1 MLKKAK
7 IKRHRLNP
15 NGVWL
20 KHACKD
26 TRLRFIVL
34 MGGASSGKSYSVA
47 QIFPILAFLENTN
60 HLVMRKVGASI
71 DKTIYAD
78 FKASIHNS
86 VLRWKRNGEVEIEQ
100 PLSELCTFKQNCIEF
115 KCGARIDFSGL
126 DDPEKIKGISQYKRV
141 FLDELSE
148 YDESD
153 FKQIRLR
160 LRGMEG
166 QQIISAFNPISEE
179 HWIKKH
185 WLDREQ
191 WNDVPMEIDG
201 IPKELCAVKSV
212 RMNSEKMILNPNTGE
227 YDRHAPDTIVIQ
239 STYLNNFWVVGSPD
253 GKYGYY
259 DQQAIA
265 TFENDRINDP
275 DYYQVYALGEWG
287 HIRTGAEFFPSFSHG
302 VVCGRFKY
310 NPELPIHIS
319 MDSNVLPYVTAT
331 FFQKEY
337 KPDDVQQVT
346 QIDELPIES
355 PNNSARKAAKV
366 IAKRLKE
373 YGYSD
378 KVYLHGD
385 ASGKAANTID
395 CENRSFFDLV
405 IDELERE
412 GFDVVDNIGK
422 RNPSVATTG
431 EFINAVWDGRVPG
444 VSIRIDDD
452 CTVSIDDYQ
461 AVQKD
466 ENGAIAKQ
474 KVTNPV
480 TKQKY
485 EAHGHC
491 FVGDTLVE
499 TDHGKVPIKDVK
511 IGDKVLTRFGYST
524 VYNSL
529 CTSRNTQYFH
539 VIVCGKT
546 LKCTY
551 DHPIYT
557 TRGFLPAYQLKVGDE
572 VLILNNGNL
581 CIERLQRTTVSSF
594 IAILTQNVRAIGDT
608 LKAGLKLT
616 ANGKKSHS
624 TATFGLSSVAKFP
637 KVIMF
642 TTLMGMSITIQST
655 TLLCCL
661 GLSTLS
667 IMVRTCLKS
676 KRNSTN
682 SNSIQSEIKRQH
694 GMGQKKDLNGT
705 RKTQRSRWQNVNIGR
720 TIASAV
726 AKSFRAVRYKVAN
739 SAGII
744 ANQSGEE
751 TKGLTMWSALAQ
763 FAALN
768 LLSISTLGKS
778 VVAGHVPASIAGRAD
793 VYDISVEDAEFIADD
808 VLVHNCTDTLRYIA
822 HDLLRQ
828 QYTDFSMGRKRS
840 LYSESEFNM
849 FNPSTEYD
857 YERTAVY
864 VIPSIGGLFVLA
876 RLARVGD
883 RWHLTDVCRRG
894 VKGNEEIERAV
905 MSLPADQYMVEC
917 PPAYFQ
923 MVRNLRSSLGNVSVL
938 RMGADVRTRIMAT
951 SDWVRSHV
959 RINPDMLG
967 EAEYGQFINDVLDYS
982 DTSSDD
988 TVGASAALSGLAR
1001 VIVRNGL

>member
-1 MLKKAK
+1 MKLE
-7 IKRHRLNP
+7 RELFSP
-15 NGVWL
+15 NAFWL
-20 KHACKD
+20 WRYTLDKSV
-26 TRLRFIVL
+26 RFIVL
-34 MGGASSGKSYSVA
+34 YGGSSSGKSFSVA
-47 QIFPILAFLENTN
+47 QFFSILAFYEGCNM
-60 HLVMRKVGASI
+60 LVMRKVGASI
-71 DKTIYAD
+71 EKTIYAD
-78 FKASIHNS
+78 FRAAI
-86 VLRWKRNGEVEIEQ
+86 NGIDGLAE
-100 PLSELCTFKQNCIEF
+100 CCRFKQNSIVF
-115 KCGARIDFSGL
+115 NDGGKIDFSGL

-148 YDESD
+148 YDETD

-160 LRGMEG
+160 LRGQEG
-166 QQIISAFNPISEE
+166 QQIVAAFNPISEE
-179 HWIKKH
+179 HWIKKK
-185 WLDREQ
+185 WFDRET
-191 WNDVPMEIDG
+191 WHDIPMALTIGNETL
-201 IPKELCAVKSV
+201 PQELCAVKSV

-366 IAKRLKE
+366 IAGRLRE
-373 YGYSD
+373 YGYAD

-395 CENRSFFDLV
+395 EQNRSFFDLV
-405 IDELERE
+405 IDELEHE
-412 GFDVVDNIGK
+412 GFEVEDCIGNK
-422 RNPSVATTG
+422 NPSVATTG

-444 VSIRIDDD
+444 VAIRIDND
-452 CTVSIDDYQ
+452 CTTSIDDYQ

-485 EAHGHC
+485 EAHGH
-491 FVGDTLVE
+491 
-499 TDHGKVPIKDVK
+499 
-511 IGDKVLTRFGYST
+511 
-524 VYNSL
+524 
-529 CTSRNTQYFH
+529 
-539 VIVCGKT
+539 
-546 LKCTY
+546 
-551 DHPIYT
+551 
-557 TRGFLPAYQLKVGDE
+557 
-572 VLILNNGNL
+572 
-581 CIERLQRTTVSSF
+581 
-594 IAILTQNVRAIGDT
+594 
-608 LKAGLKLT
+608 
-616 ANGKKSHS
+616 
-624 TATFGLSSVAKFP
+624 VA
-637 KVIMF
+637 
-642 TTLMGMSITIQST
+642 
-655 TLLCCL
+655 
-661 GLSTLS
+661 
-667 IMVRTCLKS
+667 
-676 KRNSTN
+676 
-682 SNSIQSEIKRQH
+682 
-694 GMGQKKDLNGT
+694 
-705 RKTQRSRWQNVNIGR
+705 
-720 TIASAV
+720 
-726 AKSFRAVRYKVAN
+726 
-739 SAGII
+739 
-744 ANQSGEE
+744 
-751 TKGLTMWSALAQ
+751 
-763 FAALN
+763 
-768 LLSISTLGKS
+768 
-778 VVAGHVPASIAGRAD
+778 
-793 VYDISVEDAEFIADD
+793 
-808 VLVHNCTDTLRYIA
+808 DTLRYICA
-822 HDLLRQ
+822 DLLRA
-828 QYTDFSMGRKRS
+828 QYTEFSMGRKRS
-840 LYSESEFNM
+840 IYSEGEFKF

-864 VIPSIGGLFVLA
+864 VIPSICGLFILA

-988 TVGASAALSGLAR
+988 TLGASAALSGLAR

>member
-71 DKTIYAD
+71 EKTIYAD

-86 VLRWKRNGEVEIEQ
+86 LLRWKRNGEVEIEQ
-100 PLSELCTFKQNCIEF
+100 PLAELCTFKQNCIEF
-115 KCGARIDFSGL
+115 KGGARIDFCGL

-191 WNDVPMEIDG
+191 WNEVPMEIEG

-212 RMNSEKMILNPNTGE
+212 RMNGEKTILNPNTGE
-227 YDRHAPDTIVIQ
+227 YDTHAPDTIIIQ

-253 GKYGYY
+253 GKYGFY

-265 TFENDRINDP
+265 TFEHDRINDP

-287 HIRTGAEFFPSFSHG
+287 HIRTGAEFFPSFNRG
-302 VVCGRFKY
+302 VVCGKFPY
-310 NPELPIHIS
+310 NPERPIHIS

-331 FFQKEY
+331 FFQKEF
-337 KPDDVQQVT
+337 KGDNFQQIT
-346 QIDELPIES
+346 QFDELPIES

-366 IAKRLKE
+366 IANKLRSYNYAE
-373 YGYSD
+373 

-395 CENRSFFDLV
+395 SENRSFFDLV
-405 IDELERE
+405 IDELEHE
-412 GFDVVDNIGK
+412 GFEVEDCIGNK
-422 RNPSVATTG
+422 NPSVATTG
-431 EFINAVWDGRVPG
+431 EFINAVWDGRVPN
-444 VSIRIDDD
+444 VAIRIDND

-491 FVGDTLVE
+491 FVGDTMVT
-499 TDHGKVPIKDVK
+499 TDHGEVPIKDIK
-511 IGDKVLTRFGYST
+511 IGDRVLTRFGFSE

-529 CTSRNTQYFH
+529 CTSRNTRYFF
-539 VIVCGKT
+539 VTLCDKT
-546 LKCTY
+546 LRCTY

-557 TRGFLPAYQLKVGDE
+557 SRGFIPAYQLKVGDE
-572 VLILNNGNL
+572 IVTIKNGKQCN
-581 CIERLQRTTVSSF
+581 EKLQHTTVLSS
-594 IAILTQNVRAIGDT
+594 IVILKQNVIAIGDT
-608 LKAGLKLT
+608 LRAGLKLT
-616 ANGKKSHS
+616 ARCKRFHS
-624 TATFGLSSVAKFP
+624 TATFGLWSVAQFP
-637 KVIMF
+637 KAIMF
-642 TTLMGMSITIQST
+642 ITLMAITAITQSAT
-655 TLLCCL
+655 WLCCWV
-661 GLSTLS
+661 LSTLS
-667 IMVRTCLKS
+667 TMARICPKS
-676 KRNSTN
+676 KRKCTD
-682 SNSIQSEIKRQH
+682 SNSKQSETKQPSGTTPRKGASGILKTLRN
-694 GMGQKKDLNGT
+694 KWRDLS
-705 RKTQRSRWQNVNIGR
+705 SRLTLAN
-720 TIASAV
+720 AV
-726 AKSFRAVRYKVAN
+726 AKSSEVVLRKVAR

-744 ANQSGEE
+744 ANQNGADS
-751 TKGLTMWSALAQ
+751 KGSTTWSVFVQ
-763 FAALN
+763 SVALN
-768 LLSISTLGKS
+768 LLSIATQSRS
-778 VVAGHVPASIAGRAD
+778 IVAGHVGLSIAERCE
-793 VYDISVEDAEFIADD
+793 VYDISVDAAEFFADGI
-808 VLVHNCTDTLRYIA
+808 LVHNCTDTLRYVCY
-822 HDLLRQ
+822 DLLRA
-828 QYTDFSMGRKRS
+828 QYTEFSMGRKRS
-840 LYSESEFNM
+840 IYTEGEFKF
-849 FNPSTEYD
+849 FNPATEYD
-857 YERTAVY
+857 YEQTIVY
-864 VIPSIGGLFVLA
+864 VLPSFGGRFALA
-876 RLARVGD
+876 RLARIAD
-883 RWHLTDVCRRG
+883 RWHLTDVCLRA
-894 VKGNEEIERAV
+894 VKGNNEMGGWVRSYDAE
-905 MSLPADQYMVEC
+905 QYVVEC
-917 PPAYFQ
+917 QPAYFP
-923 MVRNLRSSLGNVSVL
+923 MVRDLRKDLPQVNVLKLGS
-938 RMGADVRTRIMAT
+938 DHRTRISAM
-951 SDWVRSHV
+951 SDWVRAHV
-959 RINPDMLG
+959 HLDPEKMS
-967 EAEYGQFINDVLDYS
+967 EPEYAAFMGDVLDYNDQS
-982 DTSSDD
+982 PAEQMA
-988 TVGASAALSGLAR
+988 ASAVLSGLAR
-1001 VIVRNGL
+1001 IIIRGV

>member
-1 MLKKAK
+1 MKLE
-7 IKRHRLNP
+7 RELFSP
-15 NGVWL
+15 NAFWL
-20 KHACKD
+20 WRYTLDKSV
-26 TRLRFIVL
+26 RFIVL
-34 MGGASSGKSYSVA
+34 YGGSSSGKSFSVA
-47 QIFPILAFLENTN
+47 QFFSILAFYEGCNM
-60 HLVMRKVGASI
+60 LVMRKVGASI
-71 DKTIYAD
+71 EKTIYAD
-78 FKASIHNS
+78 FRAAI
-86 VLRWKRNGEVEIEQ
+86 NGIDGLAE
-100 PLSELCTFKQNCIEF
+100 CCRFKQNSIVF
-115 KCGARIDFSGL
+115 NDGGKIDFSGL

-148 YDESD
+148 YDETD

-160 LRGMEG
+160 LRGQEG
-166 QQIISAFNPISEE
+166 QQIVAAFNPISEE
-179 HWIKKH
+179 HWIKKK
-185 WLDREQ
+185 WFDRET
-191 WNDVPMEIDG
+191 WHDIPMALTIGNETL
-201 IPKELCAVKSV
+201 PQELCAVKSV

-395 CENRSFFDLV
+395 EQNRSFFDLV
-405 IDELERE
+405 IDELEHE
-412 GFDVVDNIGK
+412 GFDVEDCIGNK
-422 RNPSVATTG
+422 NPSVATTG

-485 EAHGHC
+485 EAHGH
-491 FVGDTLVE
+491 
-499 TDHGKVPIKDVK
+499 
-511 IGDKVLTRFGYST
+511 
-524 VYNSL
+524 
-529 CTSRNTQYFH
+529 
-539 VIVCGKT
+539 
-546 LKCTY
+546 
-551 DHPIYT
+551 
-557 TRGFLPAYQLKVGDE
+557 
-572 VLILNNGNL
+572 
-581 CIERLQRTTVSSF
+581 
-594 IAILTQNVRAIGDT
+594 
-608 LKAGLKLT
+608 
-616 ANGKKSHS
+616 
-624 TATFGLSSVAKFP
+624 VA
-637 KVIMF
+637 
-642 TTLMGMSITIQST
+642 
-655 TLLCCL
+655 
-661 GLSTLS
+661 
-667 IMVRTCLKS
+667 
-676 KRNSTN
+676 
-682 SNSIQSEIKRQH
+682 
-694 GMGQKKDLNGT
+694 
-705 RKTQRSRWQNVNIGR
+705 
-720 TIASAV
+720 
-726 AKSFRAVRYKVAN
+726 
-739 SAGII
+739 
-744 ANQSGEE
+744 
-751 TKGLTMWSALAQ
+751 
-763 FAALN
+763 
-768 LLSISTLGKS
+768 
-778 VVAGHVPASIAGRAD
+778 
-793 VYDISVEDAEFIADD
+793 
-808 VLVHNCTDTLRYIA
+808 DTLRYIA

-864 VIPSIGGLFVLA
+864 VIPSIGGLFILA

>member
-1 MLKKAK
+1 MKLE
-7 IKRHRLNP
+7 RELFSP
-15 NGVWL
+15 NAFWL
-20 KHACKD
+20 WRYTLDKSV
-26 TRLRFIVL
+26 RFIVL
-34 MGGASSGKSYSVA
+34 YGGSSSAKSFSVA
-47 QIFPILAFLENTN
+47 QFFAILAFYEGCNM
-60 HLVMRKVGASI
+60 LVMRKVGASI
-71 DKTIYAD
+71 EKTIYAD
-78 FKASIHNS
+78 FKAAI
-86 VLRWKRNGEVEIEQ
+86 NGIDGLAE
-100 PLSELCTFKQNCIEF
+100 CCRFKQNSIVF
-115 KCGARIDFSGL
+115 NDGGKIDFSGL

-148 YDESD
+148 YDETD

-160 LRGMEG
+160 LRGQEG
-166 QQIISAFNPISEE
+166 QQIVAAFNPISAE
-179 HWIKKH
+179 HWIKKK
-185 WLDREQ
+185 WFDRETWQ
-191 WNDVPMEIDG
+191 DIPMALTIGNETL
-201 IPKELCAVKSV
+201 PQELCAVKSV

-346 QIDELPIES
+346 QIDELSIES

-395 CENRSFFDLV
+395 SENRSFFDLV

-412 GFDVVDNIGK
+412 GFVVVDNIGK

-485 EAHGHC
+485 EAHGH
-491 FVGDTLVE
+491 
-499 TDHGKVPIKDVK
+499 
-511 IGDKVLTRFGYST
+511 
-524 VYNSL
+524 
-529 CTSRNTQYFH
+529 
-539 VIVCGKT
+539 
-546 LKCTY
+546 
-551 DHPIYT
+551 
-557 TRGFLPAYQLKVGDE
+557 
-572 VLILNNGNL
+572 
-581 CIERLQRTTVSSF
+581 
-594 IAILTQNVRAIGDT
+594 
-608 LKAGLKLT
+608 
-616 ANGKKSHS
+616 
-624 TATFGLSSVAKFP
+624 
-637 KVIMF
+637 
-642 TTLMGMSITIQST
+642 
-655 TLLCCL
+655 
-661 GLSTLS
+661 
-667 IMVRTCLKS
+667 
-676 KRNSTN
+676 
-682 SNSIQSEIKRQH
+682 
-694 GMGQKKDLNGT
+694 
-705 RKTQRSRWQNVNIGR
+705 
-720 TIASAV
+720 
-726 AKSFRAVRYKVAN
+726 
-739 SAGII
+739 
-744 ANQSGEE
+744 
-751 TKGLTMWSALAQ
+751 
-763 FAALN
+763 
-768 LLSISTLGKS
+768 IS
-778 VVAGHVPASIAGRAD
+778 D
-793 VYDISVEDAEFIADD
+793 
-808 VLVHNCTDTLRYIA
+808 CLRYIA

-857 YERTAVY
+857 YERTVVY

-894 VKGNEEIERAV
+894 VKGNEEIEQAV

>member
-1 MLKKAK
+1 MKLE
-7 IKRHRLNP
+7 RELFSP
-15 NGVWL
+15 NAFWL
-20 KHACKD
+20 WRYTLDKSV
-26 TRLRFIVL
+26 RFIVL
-34 MGGASSGKSYSVA
+34 YGGSSSGKSFSVA
-47 QIFPILAFLENTN
+47 QFFAILAFYEGCNM
-60 HLVMRKVGASI
+60 LVMRKVGASI
-71 DKTIYAD
+71 EKTIYAD
-78 FKASIHNS
+78 FRAAI
-86 VLRWKRNGEVEIEQ
+86 NGIDGLAE
-100 PLSELCTFKQNCIEF
+100 CCRFKQNSIVF
-115 KCGARIDFSGL
+115 NDGGKIDFSGL

-148 YDESD
+148 YDETD

-160 LRGMEG
+160 LRGQEG
-166 QQIISAFNPISEE
+166 QQIVAAFNPISEE
-179 HWIKKH
+179 HWIKKK
-185 WLDREQ
+185 WFDRET
-191 WNDVPMEIDG
+191 WHDIPMALTIGNETL
-201 IPKELCAVKSV
+201 PQELCAVKSV

-355 PNNSARKAAKV
+355 PNNSARKTAKV

-412 GFDVVDNIGK
+412 GFVVVDNIGK

-485 EAHGHC
+485 EAHGH
-491 FVGDTLVE
+491 
-499 TDHGKVPIKDVK
+499 
-511 IGDKVLTRFGYST
+511 
-524 VYNSL
+524 
-529 CTSRNTQYFH
+529 
-539 VIVCGKT
+539 
-546 LKCTY
+546 
-551 DHPIYT
+551 
-557 TRGFLPAYQLKVGDE
+557 
-572 VLILNNGNL
+572 
-581 CIERLQRTTVSSF
+581 
-594 IAILTQNVRAIGDT
+594 
-608 LKAGLKLT
+608 
-616 ANGKKSHS
+616 
-624 TATFGLSSVAKFP
+624 VA
-637 KVIMF
+637 
-642 TTLMGMSITIQST
+642 
-655 TLLCCL
+655 
-661 GLSTLS
+661 
-667 IMVRTCLKS
+667 
-676 KRNSTN
+676 
-682 SNSIQSEIKRQH
+682 
-694 GMGQKKDLNGT
+694 
-705 RKTQRSRWQNVNIGR
+705 
-720 TIASAV
+720 
-726 AKSFRAVRYKVAN
+726 
-739 SAGII
+739 
-744 ANQSGEE
+744 
-751 TKGLTMWSALAQ
+751 
-763 FAALN
+763 
-768 LLSISTLGKS
+768 
-778 VVAGHVPASIAGRAD
+778 
-793 VYDISVEDAEFIADD
+793 
-808 VLVHNCTDTLRYIA
+808 DTLRYIA

-883 RWHLTDVCRRG
+883 RWHLTDVCRRC

-917 PPAYFQ
+917 QPAYFQ

-988 TVGASAALSGLAR
+988 TLGASAALSGLAR

>member
-1 MLKKAK
+1 MKLE
-7 IKRHRLNP
+7 RELFSP
-15 NGVWL
+15 NAFWL
-20 KHACKD
+20 WRYTLDKSV
-26 TRLRFIVL
+26 RFIVL
-34 MGGASSGKSYSVA
+34 YGGSSSGKSFSVA
-47 QIFPILAFLENTN
+47 QFFSILAFYEGCNM
-60 HLVMRKVGASI
+60 LVMRKVGASI
-71 DKTIYAD
+71 EKTIYAD
-78 FKASIHNS
+78 FRAAI
-86 VLRWKRNGEVEIEQ
+86 NGIDGLAE
-100 PLSELCTFKQNCIEF
+100 CCRFKQNSIVF
-115 KCGARIDFSGL
+115 NDGGKIDFSGL

-148 YDESD
+148 YDETD

-160 LRGMEG
+160 LRGQEG
-166 QQIISAFNPISEE
+166 QQIVAAFNPISEE
-179 HWIKKH
+179 HWIKKK
-185 WLDREQ
+185 WFDRET
-191 WNDVPMEIDG
+191 WHDIPMALTIGNETL
-201 IPKELCAVKSV
+201 PQELCAVKSV

-395 CENRSFFDLV
+395 EQNRSFFDLV
-405 IDELERE
+405 IDELEHE
-412 GFDVVDNIGK
+412 GFEVEDCIGNK
-422 RNPSVATTG
+422 NPSVATTG

-474 KVTNPV
+474 KVNNPV

-485 EAHGHC
+485 EAHGH
-491 FVGDTLVE
+491 
-499 TDHGKVPIKDVK
+499 
-511 IGDKVLTRFGYST
+511 
-524 VYNSL
+524 
-529 CTSRNTQYFH
+529 
-539 VIVCGKT
+539 
-546 LKCTY
+546 
-551 DHPIYT
+551 
-557 TRGFLPAYQLKVGDE
+557 
-572 VLILNNGNL
+572 
-581 CIERLQRTTVSSF
+581 VS
-594 IAILTQNVRAIGDT
+594 D
-608 LKAGLKLT
+608 
-616 ANGKKSHS
+616 
-624 TATFGLSSVAKFP
+624 
-637 KVIMF
+637 
-642 TTLMGMSITIQST
+642 
-655 TLLCCL
+655 C
-661 GLSTLS
+661 
-667 IMVRTCLKS
+667 
-676 KRNSTN
+676 
-682 SNSIQSEIKRQH
+682 
-694 GMGQKKDLNGT
+694 
-705 RKTQRSRWQNVNIGR
+705 
-720 TIASAV
+720 
-726 AKSFRAVRYKVAN
+726 
-739 SAGII
+739 
-744 ANQSGEE
+744 
-751 TKGLTMWSALAQ
+751 
-763 FAALN
+763 
-768 LLSISTLGKS
+768 
-778 VVAGHVPASIAGRAD
+778 
-793 VYDISVEDAEFIADD
+793 
-808 VLVHNCTDTLRYIA
+808 LRYIA

-864 VIPSIGGLFVLA
+864 VIPSIGGLFILA

-905 MSLPADQYMVEC
+905 MSLQADQYMVEC

>member
-1 MLKKAK
+1 MKLE
-7 IKRHRLNP
+7 RELFSP
-15 NGVWL
+15 NAFWL
-20 KHACKD
+20 WRYTLDKSV
-26 TRLRFIVL
+26 RFIVL
-34 MGGASSGKSYSVA
+34 YGGSSSGKSFSVA
-47 QIFPILAFLENTN
+47 QFFAILAFYEGCNM
-60 HLVMRKVGASI
+60 LVMRKVGASI
-71 DKTIYAD
+71 EKTIYAD
-78 FKASIHNS
+78 FRAAI
-86 VLRWKRNGEVEIEQ
+86 NGIDGLAE
-100 PLSELCTFKQNCIEF
+100 CCRFKQNSIVF
-115 KCGARIDFSGL
+115 NDGGKIDFSGL

-148 YDESD
+148 YDETD

-160 LRGMEG
+160 LRGQEG
-166 QQIISAFNPISEE
+166 QQIVAAFNPISEE
-179 HWIKKH
+179 HWIKKK
-185 WLDREQ
+185 WFDRETWQ
-191 WNDVPMEIDG
+191 DIPMALTIGNETL
-201 IPKELCAVKSV
+201 PQELCAVKSV

-366 IAKRLKE
+366 IAGRLRE
-373 YGYSD
+373 YGYAD

-395 CENRSFFDLV
+395 EQNRSFFDLV
-405 IDELERE
+405 IDELEHE
-412 GFDVVDNIGK
+412 GFEVEDCIGNK
-422 RNPSVATTG
+422 NPSVATTG

-444 VSIRIDDD
+444 VAIRIDND
-452 CTVSIDDYQ
+452 CTTSIDDYQ

-485 EAHGHC
+485 EAHGH
-491 FVGDTLVE
+491 
-499 TDHGKVPIKDVK
+499 
-511 IGDKVLTRFGYST
+511 
-524 VYNSL
+524 
-529 CTSRNTQYFH
+529 
-539 VIVCGKT
+539 
-546 LKCTY
+546 
-551 DHPIYT
+551 
-557 TRGFLPAYQLKVGDE
+557 
-572 VLILNNGNL
+572 
-581 CIERLQRTTVSSF
+581 
-594 IAILTQNVRAIGDT
+594 
-608 LKAGLKLT
+608 
-616 ANGKKSHS
+616 
-624 TATFGLSSVAKFP
+624 VA
-637 KVIMF
+637 
-642 TTLMGMSITIQST
+642 
-655 TLLCCL
+655 
-661 GLSTLS
+661 
-667 IMVRTCLKS
+667 
-676 KRNSTN
+676 
-682 SNSIQSEIKRQH
+682 
-694 GMGQKKDLNGT
+694 
-705 RKTQRSRWQNVNIGR
+705 
-720 TIASAV
+720 
-726 AKSFRAVRYKVAN
+726 
-739 SAGII
+739 
-744 ANQSGEE
+744 
-751 TKGLTMWSALAQ
+751 
-763 FAALN
+763 
-768 LLSISTLGKS
+768 
-778 VVAGHVPASIAGRAD
+778 
-793 VYDISVEDAEFIADD
+793 
-808 VLVHNCTDTLRYIA
+808 DTLRYICA
-822 HDLLRQ
+822 DLLRA
-828 QYTDFSMGRKRS
+828 QYTEFSMGRKRS
-840 LYSESEFNM
+840 IYSEGEFKF

-864 VIPSIGGLFVLA
+864 VIPSIGGLFVIA

>member
-1 MLKKAK
+1 MKLE
-7 IKRHRLNP
+7 RELFSP
-15 NGVWL
+15 NAFWL
-20 KHACKD
+20 WRYTLDKSV
-26 TRLRFIVL
+26 RFIVL
-34 MGGASSGKSYSVA
+34 YGGSSSGKSFSVA
-47 QIFPILAFLENTN
+47 QFFAILAFYEGCNM
-60 HLVMRKVGASI
+60 LVMRKVGASI
-71 DKTIYAD
+71 EKTIYAD
-78 FKASIHNS
+78 FKAAI
-86 VLRWKRNGEVEIEQ
+86 NGIDGLAE
-100 PLSELCTFKQNCIEF
+100 CCRFKQNSIVF
-115 KCGARIDFSGL
+115 NDGGKIDFSGL

-148 YDESD
+148 YDETD

-160 LRGMEG
+160 LRGQEG
-166 QQIISAFNPISEE
+166 QQIVAAFNPISEE
-179 HWIKKH
+179 HWIKKK
-185 WLDREQ
+185 WFDRETWQ
-191 WNDVPMEIDG
+191 DIPMALTIGNETL
-201 IPKELCAVKSV
+201 PQELCAVKSV

-412 GFDVVDNIGK
+412 GFVVVDNIGK

-485 EAHGHC
+485 EAHGH
-491 FVGDTLVE
+491 
-499 TDHGKVPIKDVK
+499 
-511 IGDKVLTRFGYST
+511 
-524 VYNSL
+524 
-529 CTSRNTQYFH
+529 
-539 VIVCGKT
+539 
-546 LKCTY
+546 
-551 DHPIYT
+551 
-557 TRGFLPAYQLKVGDE
+557 
-572 VLILNNGNL
+572 
-581 CIERLQRTTVSSF
+581 VS
-594 IAILTQNVRAIGDT
+594 D
-608 LKAGLKLT
+608 
-616 ANGKKSHS
+616 
-624 TATFGLSSVAKFP
+624 
-637 KVIMF
+637 
-642 TTLMGMSITIQST
+642 
-655 TLLCCL
+655 C
-661 GLSTLS
+661 
-667 IMVRTCLKS
+667 
-676 KRNSTN
+676 
-682 SNSIQSEIKRQH
+682 
-694 GMGQKKDLNGT
+694 
-705 RKTQRSRWQNVNIGR
+705 
-720 TIASAV
+720 
-726 AKSFRAVRYKVAN
+726 
-739 SAGII
+739 
-744 ANQSGEE
+744 
-751 TKGLTMWSALAQ
+751 
-763 FAALN
+763 
-768 LLSISTLGKS
+768 
-778 VVAGHVPASIAGRAD
+778 
-793 VYDISVEDAEFIADD
+793 
-808 VLVHNCTDTLRYIA
+808 LRYIA

-894 VKGNEEIERAV
+894 VKGNEEIEQAV

-988 TVGASAALSGLAR
+988 TVGASAVLSGLAR

>member
-1 MLKKAK
+1 MKLE
-7 IKRHRLNP
+7 RELFSP
-15 NGVWL
+15 NAFWL
-20 KHACKD
+20 WRYTLDKSV
-26 TRLRFIVL
+26 RFIVL
-34 MGGASSGKSYSVA
+34 YGGSSSGKSFSVA
-47 QIFPILAFLENTN
+47 QFFAILAFYEGCNM
-60 HLVMRKVGASI
+60 LVMRKVGASI
-71 DKTIYAD
+71 EKTIYAD
-78 FKASIHNS
+78 FRAAI
-86 VLRWKRNGEVEIEQ
+86 NGIDGLAE
-100 PLSELCTFKQNCIEF
+100 CCRFKQNSIVF
-115 KCGARIDFSGL
+115 NDGGKIDFSGL

-148 YDESD
+148 YDETD

-160 LRGMEG
+160 LRGQEG
-166 QQIISAFNPISEE
+166 QQIVAAFNPISEE
-179 HWIKKH
+179 HWIKKK
-185 WLDREQ
+185 WFDRET
-191 WNDVPMEIDG
+191 WHDIPMALTIGNETL
-201 IPKELCAVKSV
+201 PQELCAVKSV

-310 NPELPIHIS
+310 NHELPIHIS

-395 CENRSFFDLV
+395 EQNRSFFDLV
-405 IDELERE
+405 IDELEHE
-412 GFDVVDNIGK
+412 GFEVEDCIGNK
-422 RNPSVATTG
+422 NPSVATTG

-485 EAHGHC
+485 EAHGH
-491 FVGDTLVE
+491 
-499 TDHGKVPIKDVK
+499 
-511 IGDKVLTRFGYST
+511 
-524 VYNSL
+524 
-529 CTSRNTQYFH
+529 
-539 VIVCGKT
+539 
-546 LKCTY
+546 
-551 DHPIYT
+551 
-557 TRGFLPAYQLKVGDE
+557 
-572 VLILNNGNL
+572 
-581 CIERLQRTTVSSF
+581 VS
-594 IAILTQNVRAIGDT
+594 D
-608 LKAGLKLT
+608 
-616 ANGKKSHS
+616 
-624 TATFGLSSVAKFP
+624 
-637 KVIMF
+637 
-642 TTLMGMSITIQST
+642 
-655 TLLCCL
+655 C
-661 GLSTLS
+661 
-667 IMVRTCLKS
+667 
-676 KRNSTN
+676 
-682 SNSIQSEIKRQH
+682 
-694 GMGQKKDLNGT
+694 
-705 RKTQRSRWQNVNIGR
+705 
-720 TIASAV
+720 
-726 AKSFRAVRYKVAN
+726 
-739 SAGII
+739 
-744 ANQSGEE
+744 
-751 TKGLTMWSALAQ
+751 
-763 FAALN
+763 
-768 LLSISTLGKS
+768 
-778 VVAGHVPASIAGRAD
+778 
-793 VYDISVEDAEFIADD
+793 
-808 VLVHNCTDTLRYIA
+808 LRYIA

-864 VIPSIGGLFVLA
+864 VIPSIGGLFILA

-967 EAEYGQFINDVLDYS
+967 ESEYGQFINDVLDYS

-988 TVGASAALSGLAR
+988 TLGASAALSGLAR

>member
-1 MLKKAK
+1 MKLE
-7 IKRHRLNP
+7 RELFSP
-15 NGVWL
+15 NAFWL
-20 KHACKD
+20 WRYTLDKSV
-26 TRLRFIVL
+26 RFIVL
-34 MGGASSGKSYSVA
+34 YGGSSSGKSFSVA
-47 QIFPILAFLENTN
+47 QFFAILAFYEGCNM
-60 HLVMRKVGASI
+60 LVMRKVGASI
-71 DKTIYAD
+71 EKTIYAD
-78 FKASIHNS
+78 FKAAI
-86 VLRWKRNGEVEIEQ
+86 NGIDGLAE
-100 PLSELCTFKQNCIEF
+100 CCRFKQNSIVF
-115 KCGARIDFSGL
+115 NDGGKIDFSGL

-148 YDESD
+148 YDETD

-160 LRGMEG
+160 LRGQEG
-166 QQIISAFNPISEE
+166 QQIVAAFNPISEE
-179 HWIKKH
+179 HWIKKK
-185 WLDREQ
+185 WFDRETWQ
-191 WNDVPMEIDG
+191 DIPMALTIGNETL
-201 IPKELCAVKSV
+201 PQELCAVKSV

-395 CENRSFFDLV
+395 SENRSFFDLV

-444 VSIRIDDD
+444 VSIRIDND

-466 ENGAIAKQ
+466 ENGAIAKM

-485 EAHGHC
+485 EPHAH
-491 FVGDTLVE
+491 
-499 TDHGKVPIKDVK
+499 
-511 IGDKVLTRFGYST
+511 
-524 VYNSL
+524 
-529 CTSRNTQYFH
+529 
-539 VIVCGKT
+539 
-546 LKCTY
+546 
-551 DHPIYT
+551 
-557 TRGFLPAYQLKVGDE
+557 
-572 VLILNNGNL
+572 
-581 CIERLQRTTVSSF
+581 
-594 IAILTQNVRAIGDT
+594 
-608 LKAGLKLT
+608 
-616 ANGKKSHS
+616 
-624 TATFGLSSVAKFP
+624 
-637 KVIMF
+637 
-642 TTLMGMSITIQST
+642 
-655 TLLCCL
+655 
-661 GLSTLS
+661 
-667 IMVRTCLKS
+667 
-676 KRNSTN
+676 
-682 SNSIQSEIKRQH
+682 
-694 GMGQKKDLNGT
+694 
-705 RKTQRSRWQNVNIGR
+705 
-720 TIASAV
+720 
-726 AKSFRAVRYKVAN
+726 
-739 SAGII
+739 
-744 ANQSGEE
+744 
-751 TKGLTMWSALAQ
+751 
-763 FAALN
+763 
-768 LLSISTLGKS
+768 IS
-778 VVAGHVPASIAGRAD
+778 
-793 VYDISVEDAEFIADD
+793 
-808 VLVHNCTDTLRYIA
+808 DTLRYVVY
-822 HDLLRQ
+822 DLLRQ

-840 LYSESEFNM
+840 LYSESEFKM

-894 VKGNEEIERAV
+894 VKGNEEIEQAV

-959 RINPDMLG
+959 RINPDMLE

>member
-1 MLKKAK
+1 MKLE
-7 IKRHRLNP
+7 RELFSP
-15 NGVWL
+15 NAFWL
-20 KHACKD
+20 WRYTLDKSV
-26 TRLRFIVL
+26 RFIVL
-34 MGGASSGKSYSVA
+34 YGGSSSGKSFSVA
-47 QIFPILAFLENTN
+47 QFFAILAFYEGCNM
-60 HLVMRKVGASI
+60 LVMRKVGASI
-71 DKTIYAD
+71 EKTIYAD
-78 FKASIHNS
+78 FRAAI
-86 VLRWKRNGEVEIEQ
+86 NGIDGLAE
-100 PLSELCTFKQNCIEF
+100 CCRFKQNSIVF
-115 KCGARIDFSGL
+115 NDGGKIDFSGL

-148 YDESD
+148 YDETD

-160 LRGMEG
+160 LRGQEG
-166 QQIISAFNPISEE
+166 QQIVAAFNPISEE
-179 HWIKKH
+179 HWIKKK
-185 WLDREQ
+185 WFDRET
-191 WNDVPMEIDG
+191 WHDIPMALTIGNETL
-201 IPKELCAVKSV
+201 PQELCAVKSV

-412 GFDVVDNIGK
+412 GFVVVDNIGK

-485 EAHGHC
+485 EAHGH
-491 FVGDTLVE
+491 
-499 TDHGKVPIKDVK
+499 
-511 IGDKVLTRFGYST
+511 
-524 VYNSL
+524 
-529 CTSRNTQYFH
+529 
-539 VIVCGKT
+539 
-546 LKCTY
+546 
-551 DHPIYT
+551 
-557 TRGFLPAYQLKVGDE
+557 
-572 VLILNNGNL
+572 
-581 CIERLQRTTVSSF
+581 VS
-594 IAILTQNVRAIGDT
+594 D
-608 LKAGLKLT
+608 
-616 ANGKKSHS
+616 
-624 TATFGLSSVAKFP
+624 
-637 KVIMF
+637 
-642 TTLMGMSITIQST
+642 
-655 TLLCCL
+655 C
-661 GLSTLS
+661 
-667 IMVRTCLKS
+667 
-676 KRNSTN
+676 
-682 SNSIQSEIKRQH
+682 
-694 GMGQKKDLNGT
+694 
-705 RKTQRSRWQNVNIGR
+705 
-720 TIASAV
+720 
-726 AKSFRAVRYKVAN
+726 
-739 SAGII
+739 
-744 ANQSGEE
+744 
-751 TKGLTMWSALAQ
+751 
-763 FAALN
+763 
-768 LLSISTLGKS
+768 
-778 VVAGHVPASIAGRAD
+778 
-793 VYDISVEDAEFIADD
+793 
-808 VLVHNCTDTLRYIA
+808 LRYIA

-864 VIPSIGGLFVLA
+864 VIPSIGGLFILA

>member
-1 MLKKAK
+1 MKLE
-7 IKRHRLNP
+7 RELFSP
-15 NGVWL
+15 NAFWL
-20 KHACKD
+20 WRYTLDKSV
-26 TRLRFIVL
+26 RFIVL
-34 MGGASSGKSYSVA
+34 YGGSSSGKSFSVA
-47 QIFPILAFLENTN
+47 QFFAILAFYEGCNM
-60 HLVMRKVGASI
+60 LVMRKVGASI
-71 DKTIYAD
+71 EKTIYAD
-78 FKASIHNS
+78 FRAAI
-86 VLRWKRNGEVEIEQ
+86 NGIDGLAE
-100 PLSELCTFKQNCIEF
+100 CCRFKQNSIVF
-115 KCGARIDFSGL
+115 NDGGKIDFSGL

-148 YDESD
+148 YDETD

-160 LRGMEG
+160 LRGQEG
-166 QQIISAFNPISEE
+166 QQIVAAFNPISEE
-179 HWIKKH
+179 HWIKKK
-185 WLDREQ
+185 WFDRET
-191 WNDVPMEIDG
+191 WHDIPMALTIGNETL
-201 IPKELCAVKSV
+201 PQELCAVKSV

-412 GFDVVDNIGK
+412 GFVVVDNIGK

-485 EAHGHC
+485 EAHGH
-491 FVGDTLVE
+491 
-499 TDHGKVPIKDVK
+499 
-511 IGDKVLTRFGYST
+511 
-524 VYNSL
+524 
-529 CTSRNTQYFH
+529 
-539 VIVCGKT
+539 
-546 LKCTY
+546 
-551 DHPIYT
+551 
-557 TRGFLPAYQLKVGDE
+557 
-572 VLILNNGNL
+572 
-581 CIERLQRTTVSSF
+581 VS
-594 IAILTQNVRAIGDT
+594 D
-608 LKAGLKLT
+608 
-616 ANGKKSHS
+616 
-624 TATFGLSSVAKFP
+624 
-637 KVIMF
+637 
-642 TTLMGMSITIQST
+642 
-655 TLLCCL
+655 C
-661 GLSTLS
+661 
-667 IMVRTCLKS
+667 
-676 KRNSTN
+676 
-682 SNSIQSEIKRQH
+682 
-694 GMGQKKDLNGT
+694 
-705 RKTQRSRWQNVNIGR
+705 
-720 TIASAV
+720 
-726 AKSFRAVRYKVAN
+726 
-739 SAGII
+739 
-744 ANQSGEE
+744 
-751 TKGLTMWSALAQ
+751 
-763 FAALN
+763 
-768 LLSISTLGKS
+768 
-778 VVAGHVPASIAGRAD
+778 
-793 VYDISVEDAEFIADD
+793 
-808 VLVHNCTDTLRYIA
+808 LRYIA

-864 VIPSIGGLFVLA
+864 VIPSIGGLFILA

-988 TVGASAALSGLAR
+988 TLGASAALSGLAR

>member
-1 MLKKAK
+1 MKLE
-7 IKRHRLNP
+7 RELFSP
-15 NGVWL
+15 NAFWL
-20 KHACKD
+20 WRYTLDKSV
-26 TRLRFIVL
+26 RFIVL
-34 MGGASSGKSYSVA
+34 YGGSSSGKSFSVA
-47 QIFPILAFLENTN
+47 QFFAILAFYEGCNM
-60 HLVMRKVGASI
+60 LVMRKVGASI
-71 DKTIYAD
+71 EKTIYAD
-78 FKASIHNS
+78 FRAAI
-86 VLRWKRNGEVEIEQ
+86 NGIDGLAE
-100 PLSELCTFKQNCIEF
+100 CCRFKQNSIVF
-115 KCGARIDFSGL
+115 NDGGKIDFSGL

-148 YDESD
+148 YDETD

-160 LRGMEG
+160 LRGQEG
-166 QQIISAFNPISEE
+166 QQIVAAFNPISEE
-179 HWIKKH
+179 HWIKKK
-185 WLDREQ
+185 WFDRETWQ
-191 WNDVPMEIDG
+191 DIPMALTIGNETL
-201 IPKELCAVKSV
+201 PQELCAVKSV

-412 GFDVVDNIGK
+412 GFVVVDNIGK

-485 EAHGHC
+485 EAHGH
-491 FVGDTLVE
+491 
-499 TDHGKVPIKDVK
+499 
-511 IGDKVLTRFGYST
+511 
-524 VYNSL
+524 
-529 CTSRNTQYFH
+529 
-539 VIVCGKT
+539 
-546 LKCTY
+546 
-551 DHPIYT
+551 
-557 TRGFLPAYQLKVGDE
+557 
-572 VLILNNGNL
+572 
-581 CIERLQRTTVSSF
+581 VS
-594 IAILTQNVRAIGDT
+594 D
-608 LKAGLKLT
+608 
-616 ANGKKSHS
+616 
-624 TATFGLSSVAKFP
+624 
-637 KVIMF
+637 
-642 TTLMGMSITIQST
+642 
-655 TLLCCL
+655 C
-661 GLSTLS
+661 
-667 IMVRTCLKS
+667 
-676 KRNSTN
+676 
-682 SNSIQSEIKRQH
+682 
-694 GMGQKKDLNGT
+694 
-705 RKTQRSRWQNVNIGR
+705 
-720 TIASAV
+720 
-726 AKSFRAVRYKVAN
+726 
-739 SAGII
+739 
-744 ANQSGEE
+744 
-751 TKGLTMWSALAQ
+751 
-763 FAALN
+763 
-768 LLSISTLGKS
+768 
-778 VVAGHVPASIAGRAD
+778 
-793 VYDISVEDAEFIADD
+793 
-808 VLVHNCTDTLRYIA
+808 LRYIA

-864 VIPSIGGLFVLA
+864 VIPSIGGLFILA

-905 MSLPADQYMVEC
+905 MSLQADQYMVEC

>member
-1 MLKKAK
+1 MKLE
-7 IKRHRLNP
+7 RELFSP
-15 NGVWL
+15 NAFWL
-20 KHACKD
+20 WRYTLDKSV
-26 TRLRFIVL
+26 RFIVL
-34 MGGASSGKSYSVA
+34 YGGSSSGKSFSVA
-47 QIFPILAFLENTN
+47 QFFAILAFYEGCNM
-60 HLVMRKVGASI
+60 LVMRKVGASI
-71 DKTIYAD
+71 EKTIYAD
-78 FKASIHNS
+78 FRAAI
-86 VLRWKRNGEVEIEQ
+86 NGIDGLAE
-100 PLSELCTFKQNCIEF
+100 CCRFKQNSIVF
-115 KCGARIDFSGL
+115 NDGGKIDFSGL

-148 YDESD
+148 YDETD

-160 LRGMEG
+160 LRGQEG
-166 QQIISAFNPISEE
+166 QQIVAAFNPISEE
-179 HWIKKH
+179 HWIKKK
-185 WLDREQ
+185 WFDRETWQ
-191 WNDVPMEIDG
+191 DIPMALTIGNETL
-201 IPKELCAVKSV
+201 PQELCAVKSV

-366 IAKRLKE
+366 IAGRLRE

-395 CENRSFFDLV
+395 EQNRSFFDLV
-405 IDELERE
+405 IDELEHE
-412 GFDVVDNIGK
+412 GFEVEDCIGNK
-422 RNPSVATTG
+422 NPSVATTG

-444 VSIRIDDD
+444 VAIRIDND
-452 CTVSIDDYQ
+452 CTTSIDDYQ

-485 EAHGHC
+485 EAHGH
-491 FVGDTLVE
+491 
-499 TDHGKVPIKDVK
+499 
-511 IGDKVLTRFGYST
+511 
-524 VYNSL
+524 
-529 CTSRNTQYFH
+529 
-539 VIVCGKT
+539 
-546 LKCTY
+546 
-551 DHPIYT
+551 
-557 TRGFLPAYQLKVGDE
+557 
-572 VLILNNGNL
+572 
-581 CIERLQRTTVSSF
+581 
-594 IAILTQNVRAIGDT
+594 
-608 LKAGLKLT
+608 
-616 ANGKKSHS
+616 
-624 TATFGLSSVAKFP
+624 VA
-637 KVIMF
+637 
-642 TTLMGMSITIQST
+642 
-655 TLLCCL
+655 
-661 GLSTLS
+661 
-667 IMVRTCLKS
+667 
-676 KRNSTN
+676 
-682 SNSIQSEIKRQH
+682 
-694 GMGQKKDLNGT
+694 
-705 RKTQRSRWQNVNIGR
+705 
-720 TIASAV
+720 
-726 AKSFRAVRYKVAN
+726 
-739 SAGII
+739 
-744 ANQSGEE
+744 
-751 TKGLTMWSALAQ
+751 
-763 FAALN
+763 
-768 LLSISTLGKS
+768 
-778 VVAGHVPASIAGRAD
+778 
-793 VYDISVEDAEFIADD
+793 
-808 VLVHNCTDTLRYIA
+808 DTLRYICA
-822 HDLLRQ
+822 DLLRA
-828 QYTDFSMGRKRS
+828 QYTEFSMGRKRS
-840 LYSESEFNM
+840 IYSEGEFKF

-864 VIPSIGGLFVLA
+864 VIPSICGLFILA

-894 VKGNEEIERAV
+894 VKGNEEIEQAV

>member
-1 MLKKAK
+1 MKLE
-7 IKRHRLNP
+7 RELFSP
-15 NGVWL
+15 NAFWL
-20 KHACKD
+20 WRYTLDKSV
-26 TRLRFIVL
+26 RFIVL
-34 MGGASSGKSYSVA
+34 YGGSSPGKSVAVA
-47 QIFPILAFLENTN
+47 QFFSILAFYEGCNM
-60 HLVMRKVGASI
+60 LVMRKVGASI
-71 DKTIYAD
+71 EKTIYAD
-78 FKASIHNS
+78 FRAAI
-86 VLRWKRNGEVEIEQ
+86 NGIDGLAE
-100 PLSELCTFKQNCIEF
+100 CCRFKQNSIVF
-115 KCGARIDFSGL
+115 NDGGKIDFSGL

-148 YDESD
+148 YDETD

-160 LRGMEG
+160 LRGQEG
-166 QQIISAFNPISEE
+166 QQIVAAFNPISEE
-179 HWIKKH
+179 HWIKKK
-185 WLDREQ
+185 WFDRETWQ
-191 WNDVPMEIDG
+191 DIPMALTIGNETL
-201 IPKELCAVKSV
+201 PQELCAVKSV

-395 CENRSFFDLV
+395 EQNRSFFDLV

-412 GFDVVDNIGK
+412 GFVVVDNIGK

-444 VSIRIDDD
+444 VSIRIDND

-485 EAHGHC
+485 EAHGH
-491 FVGDTLVE
+491 
-499 TDHGKVPIKDVK
+499 
-511 IGDKVLTRFGYST
+511 
-524 VYNSL
+524 
-529 CTSRNTQYFH
+529 
-539 VIVCGKT
+539 
-546 LKCTY
+546 
-551 DHPIYT
+551 
-557 TRGFLPAYQLKVGDE
+557 
-572 VLILNNGNL
+572 
-581 CIERLQRTTVSSF
+581 VS
-594 IAILTQNVRAIGDT
+594 D
-608 LKAGLKLT
+608 
-616 ANGKKSHS
+616 
-624 TATFGLSSVAKFP
+624 
-637 KVIMF
+637 
-642 TTLMGMSITIQST
+642 
-655 TLLCCL
+655 C
-661 GLSTLS
+661 
-667 IMVRTCLKS
+667 
-676 KRNSTN
+676 
-682 SNSIQSEIKRQH
+682 
-694 GMGQKKDLNGT
+694 
-705 RKTQRSRWQNVNIGR
+705 
-720 TIASAV
+720 
-726 AKSFRAVRYKVAN
+726 
-739 SAGII
+739 
-744 ANQSGEE
+744 
-751 TKGLTMWSALAQ
+751 
-763 FAALN
+763 
-768 LLSISTLGKS
+768 
-778 VVAGHVPASIAGRAD
+778 
-793 VYDISVEDAEFIADD
+793 
-808 VLVHNCTDTLRYIA
+808 LRYIA

-864 VIPSIGGLFVLA
+864 VIPSIGGLFILA

-988 TVGASAALSGLAR
+988 TVGASAVLSGLAR